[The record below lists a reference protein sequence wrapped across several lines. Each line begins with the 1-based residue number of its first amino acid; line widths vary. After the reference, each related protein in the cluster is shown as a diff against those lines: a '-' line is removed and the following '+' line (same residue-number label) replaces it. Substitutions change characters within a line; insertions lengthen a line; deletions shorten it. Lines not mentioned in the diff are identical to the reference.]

1 MCAAWQGAEPFNLG
15 TGVGVSVL
23 EMVEAFG
30 VARGEAIPYVVQ
42 DRRPG
47 DVAECYADASKAA
60 EQLGWRARC
69 SVEDMCRD
77 VLEWTRLNPEGFGS
91 GVGDAAAE
99 PAVAGNRDSDH
110 SDSSPIQVPPPPP
123 LRVAVA
129 NTRRVGATARKI
141 KV

>member
-1 MCAAWQGAEPFNLG
+1 
-15 TGVGVSVL
+15 
-23 EMVEAFG
+23 
-30 VARGEAIPYVVQ
+30 
-42 DRRPG
+42 
-47 DVAECYADASKAA
+47 
-60 EQLGWRARC
+60 
-69 SVEDMCRD
+69 MCRD

-99 PAVAGNRDSDH
+99 PAVAGNRDADL
-110 SDSSPIQVPPPPP
+110 SDSSPIHVPPPPP